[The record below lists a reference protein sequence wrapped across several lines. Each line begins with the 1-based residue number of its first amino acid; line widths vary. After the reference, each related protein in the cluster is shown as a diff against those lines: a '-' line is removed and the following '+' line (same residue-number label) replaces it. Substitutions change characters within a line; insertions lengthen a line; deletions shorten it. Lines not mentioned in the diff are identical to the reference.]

1 MAANLTICALLAGL
15 VLIILLKLYVQA
27 VMEEGFQASPP
38 PSQQQLSFC
47 PLKTSPFTNATGDT
61 VCCDGKVQGNA
72 CQGSP
77 VCALSNRSTVPSCT
91 QMLQDYY
98 NVQSKKVCP
107 STMPN
112 YYENEQGVAVG
123 CTASDLDAT
132 MTRPLV
138 PSQPHCTIYADQG
151 DNFAKQDSC
160 YNQNALASAQ
170 CFGIGCTKALSPQSN
185 VGMNLVTIEFGDTA
199 GHRHTCYTQDS
210 YAAYLNKVKPNWQ
223 TTFDI
228 SKSIKICD
236 VAKAVFVDRTMEAN
250 ETQS

>member
-27 VMEEGFQASPP
+27 AMEEGFQASPP

-107 STMPN
+107 PTMPN
-112 YYENEQGVAVG
+112 YYENEQGGGRRMYGVRLG
-123 CTASDLDAT
+123 CDHDPAA
-132 MTRPLV
+132 RPL
-138 PSQPHCTIYADQG
+138 
-151 DNFAKQDSC
+151 
-160 YNQNALASAQ
+160 SAPLYHLR
-170 CFGIGCTKALSPQSN
+170 GPG
-185 VGMNLVTIEFGDTA
+185 
-199 GHRHTCYTQDS
+199 R
-210 YAAYLNKVKPNWQ
+210 
-223 TTFDI
+223 
-228 SKSIKICD
+228 
-236 VAKAVFVDRTMEAN
+236 
-250 ETQS
+250 